1 MKFFKFLQGIFLN
14 IYTYWVITALLIAA
28 VALLS
33 VQVVR
38 LSKNTNGGTSGQNN
52 TATTEYV
59 DKKLKELEEKV
70 EGDILDSNTQIIHD
84 FAEAL
89 NKK

>member
-14 IYTYWVITALLIAA
+14 IYSYWVITALLIAA
-28 VALLS
+28 VVFLS
-33 VQVVR
+33 IQVVR
-38 LSKNTNGGTSGQNN
+38 LSKNTNGGTSGKTNA
-52 TATTEYV
+52 ATTEYV